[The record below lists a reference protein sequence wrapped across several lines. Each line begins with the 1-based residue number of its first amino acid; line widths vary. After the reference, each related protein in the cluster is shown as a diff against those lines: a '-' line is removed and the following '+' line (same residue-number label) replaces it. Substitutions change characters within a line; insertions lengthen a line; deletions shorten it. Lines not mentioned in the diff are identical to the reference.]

1 MIRFKKSC
9 TTLVVAALTTLLT
22 LPAGATDLSSTH
34 DGALTT
40 ETHTQHTEASLLELT
55 TELQAP
61 APAPAPRKSRHKRSS
76 RRYAAGRRRSYGS
89 HYRRR
94 SGGSGFSYEKMEI
107 ASYTPAIIKS
117 VVDHGQ
123 ELLGLRY
130 RTSGVAKWPLD
141 CSGFVSYIYSLEG
154 IKIPRSSSG
163 LAVYAN
169 NIKDPQPGDLLFFK
183 GRNRSANRVGHVTM
197 VVSNEDGNI
206 KMMHSSCSRGIV
218 IENFNNN
225 AYYTSRYVG
234 AGRLPEVKE
243 HWKGVPMAPDALD

>member
-1 MIRFKKSC
+1 MNRLKNSY
-9 TTLVVAALTTLLT
+9 TTLAVVALSALISLPLDATRRSSVDAGVLASEIHTTTQDFTTLEV
-22 LPAGATDLSSTH
+22 DL
-34 DGALTT
+34 A
-40 ETHTQHTEASLLELT
+40 
-55 TELQAP
+55 AP
-61 APAPAPRKSRHKRSS
+61 APAPAPKTSKHKRARVKSS
-76 RRYAAGRRRSYGS
+76 GKHRRSHSGYAS
-89 HYRRR
+89 RRR
-94 SGGSGFSYEKMEI
+94 SGGSGYTYERMEV
-107 ASYTPAIIKS
+107 AESTPSVIKS

-123 ELLGLRY
+123 KLLGLRY

-154 IKIPRSSSG
+154 IKIPHSSSG

-183 GRNRSANRVGHVTM
+183 GRNRSANRVGHVAM
-197 VVSNEDGNI
+197 VISNEDGNI

-218 IENFNNN
+218 IENLNNN

-243 HWKGVPMAPDALD
+243 HWKGVPMAPESLD

>member
-1 MIRFKKSC
+1 MIRLKTSC
-9 TTLVVAALTTLLT
+9 ATLVVAAFTTLLA

-34 DGALTT
+34 SGALTT

-61 APAPAPRKSRHKRSS
+61 APAPAPRRHRYKRSS
-76 RRYAAGRRRSYGS
+76 RSHSAGRSRSYGS
-89 HYRRR
+89 YRRR

-123 ELLGLRY
+123 KLLGLRY

-154 IKIPRSSSG
+154 IRIPRSSSG

-183 GRNRSANRVGHVTM
+183 GRNRSANRVGHVAM

>member
-1 MIRFKKSC
+1 
-9 TTLVVAALTTLLT
+9 
-22 LPAGATDLSSTH
+22 
-34 DGALTT
+34 
-40 ETHTQHTEASLLELT
+40 
-55 TELQAP
+55 
-61 APAPAPRKSRHKRSS
+61 
-76 RRYAAGRRRSYGS
+76 
-89 HYRRR
+89 
-94 SGGSGFSYEKMEI
+94 MEI
-107 ASYTPAIIKS
+107 ASSTPALIKS

-123 ELLGLRY
+123 QLLGLRY

-154 IKIPRSSSG
+154 IKIPHSSSG

-183 GRNRSANRVGHVTM
+183 GRNRSANRVGHVAM
-197 VVSNEDGNI
+197 VISNEDGNI

-218 IENFNNN
+218 IENLNNN

-243 HWKGVPMAPDALD
+243 HWKGVPIAPESLD

>member
-9 TTLVVAALTTLLT
+9 TTLVVAALTTLLA
-22 LPAGATDLSSTH
+22 LPAGATDLSSSH
-34 DGALTT
+34 EGALTT
-40 ETHTQHTEASLLELT
+40 ETHAQHTEASLLELT
-55 TELQAP
+55 TELQ
-61 APAPAPRKSRHKRSS
+61 APAPRKSRHKRSS
-76 RRYAAGRRRSYGS
+76 RRYAAGRSRSYGS

-94 SGGSGFSYEKMEI
+94 SGGSGFSYDKMEI
-107 ASYTPAIIKS
+107 ASSTPALIKS

-123 ELLGLRY
+123 QLLGLRY

-183 GRNRSANRVGHVTM
+183 GRNRSANRVGHVAM
-197 VVSNEDGNI
+197 VISNEDGNI

-218 IENFNNN
+218 IENLNNN

-243 HWKGVPMAPDALD
+243 HWKGAPMAPESLD